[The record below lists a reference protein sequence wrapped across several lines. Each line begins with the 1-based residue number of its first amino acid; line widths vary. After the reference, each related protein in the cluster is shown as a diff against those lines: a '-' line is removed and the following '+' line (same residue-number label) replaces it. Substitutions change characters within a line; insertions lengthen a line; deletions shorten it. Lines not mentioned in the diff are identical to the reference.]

1 MSDTQLVFFAED
13 GEPIEDGNDV
23 RVRYQLR
30 GVDAD
35 RQIAEWK
42 ARSGSANKARTGPP
56 RTKQPE
62 APDDGQPGDG
72 LPEAPVDV
80 TLTDGSHG
88 GSVPQGEAPE
98 A

>member
-1 MSDTQLVFFAED
+1 MSDTQLVFFSED
-13 GEPIEDGNDV
+13 GEPIEDENDV

-56 RTKQPE
+56 RTKAPE
-62 APDDGQPGDG
+62 DGQPGES